1 MLSEM
6 SQSHTHKINITYC
19 LIPLIKKK
27 RPRVGNSR
35 ETGSGCLGGRLEGCV
50 KGQMTARGYE
60 VLFGGDGN
68 ASGLI
73 LVVVAQLCE

>member
-1 MLSEM
+1 M
-6 SQSHTHKINITYC
+6 
-19 LIPLIKKK
+19 PLIKN

-68 ASGLI
+68 VSKLI
-73 LVVVAQLCE
+73 RVVMVAQLCE